1 MLIQGL
7 DTNSCYYVMSIAFN
21 YRSLCDTQRDAI
33 LTCVQKAQVDN
44 TCLDW
49 TGGVVPPA
57 ARLCLHNNTDVAYY
71 NFDARRPIS
80 TIFGTVVAETVCYQ
94 AIILFSTS
102 PD

>member
-1 MLIQGL
+1 MRYAKRCYFNVRSKRLSWQYLSGL
-7 DTNSCYYVMSIAFN
+7 DGWG
-21 YRSLCDTQRDAI
+21 R
-33 LTCVQKAQVDN
+33 
-44 TCLDW
+44 
-49 TGGVVPPA
+49 A
-57 ARLCLHNNTDVAYY
+57 AGRTRLCLHNNTDVAYY